1 MTFELRDV
9 GLRAGRKVL
18 LRQVDAML
26 WPGRVAAI
34 VGPNGAGK
42 TSLLA
47 LLSGQRRPDEG
58 AVLLDGVPLAAHASG
73 GLALRRAVMLQE
85 SHLVFDF
92 TAREVVELGRYP
104 HRRHAGRD
112 ERGIVAQALEAA
124 AVRHLADRGF
134 QTLSGG
140 EKARVHLARVLAQVW
155 EPPADRAA
163 RWLLLDEPTAALDL
177 AHQHQSMRLLRAAAD
192 RQGMGVAVVLHDLN
206 LALRYA
212 DDVLLLEPDAPA
224 RFGPAAEVLT
234 RECIARVWGVA
245 CEEVEGPGNRRQC
258 LFA

>member
-9 GLRAGRKVL
+9 GLMAGRKTV
-18 LRQVDAML
+18 LRQVDAVL
-26 WPGRVAAI
+26 WPGRIVAI

-42 TSLLA
+42 TSLLS
-47 LLSGQRRPDEG
+47 LLSGQRRADHGEVRLDD
-58 AVLLDGVPLAAHASG
+58 ALLSTHAAPA
-73 GLALRRAVMLQE
+73 LALRRAVMLQE
-85 SHLVFDF
+85 SHVVFDF
-92 TAREVVELGRYP
+92 SAREVVELGRFP
-104 HRRHAGRD
+104 HRRRPSED
-112 ERGIVAQALEAA
+112 EAGIVSAALEAA
-124 AVRHLADRGF
+124 SVAHLADRGF

-155 EPPADRAA
+155 EPPANREA

-177 AHQHQSMRLLRAAAD
+177 AHQHQAMRLLRDCAD

-212 DDVLLLEPDAPA
+212 DDVLLLPADAPA
-224 RFGPAAEVLT
+224 HFGPAEVLT
-234 RECIARVWGVA
+234 KERIARVWGVT
-245 CEEVEGPGNRRQC
+245 CEEVAGPGDSRQL